1 MASHERLEPKDL
13 YTLGTVLVDYRGYRV
28 VCQTIIPG
36 LLQREHDSAVVYGSI
51 DTGKNVNTETRFDEL
66 VSGISSLVIALQWSI
81 PLIL

>member
-1 MASHERLEPKDL
+1 MYSLPQSADLQGVASLEKLDHKDL

-51 DTGKNVNTETRFDEL
+51 DTGRNVSIHQRFVEL
-66 VSGISSLVIALQWSI
+66 VRTLY
-81 PLIL
+81 

>member
-1 MASHERLEPKDL
+1 MAAFERLEPKDL

-51 DTGKNVNTETRFDEL
+51 DTGKNIKSEERFAEL
-66 VSGISSLVIALQWSI
+66 VSPMAD
-81 PLIL
+81 

>member
-1 MASHERLEPKDL
+1 MASFEKLDHKDL

-51 DTGKNVNTETRFDEL
+51 DTGRNVCVEERFIKL
-66 VSGISSLVIALQWSI
+66 VSGGVRGTPCCEGCSALA
-81 PLIL
+81 P